1 MEKRKELIVSAIE
14 NGTVID
20 HIPADKVFQVVKI
33 LGLDKV
39 TNPVYFGTN
48 VESKKYGT
56 KGFVKIADKYFE
68 PEDVNKI
75 ALVAPTASIIEIKGF
90 ERNGNGE
97 FKQFLYVAK
106 GSCGES
112 RSQLYRA
119 FDYGFLPEEQF
130 EALKNQSE
138 EISKSISSFIDYLQ
152 GSEMKGTKYKS
163 PDESK

>member
-39 TNPVYFGTN
+39 SNPVYFGTN

-56 KGFVKIADKYFE
+56 KGFIKVSDKYFA

-90 ERNGNGE
+90 EVINKMTVQIPEKIEKIVRCFNPNCVTNKE
-97 FKQFLYVAK
+97 HDIPTKFKVKYVDGK
-106 GSCGES
+106 LRLVCHYCEK
-112 RSQLYRA
+112 YT
-119 FDYGFLPEEQF
+119 
-130 EALKNQSE
+130 SE
-138 EISKSISSFIDYLQ
+138 ENIEFI
-152 GSEMKGTKYKS
+152 
-163 PDESK
+163 

>member
-39 TNPVYFGTN
+39 SNPVYFGTN

-56 KGFVKIADKYFE
+56 KGFIKVSDKTFA

-75 ALVAPTASIIEIKGF
+75 ALVAPTASIIEIKDYEVVNKMTVQIPDQIEKIVRCF
-90 ERNGNGE
+90 NPNCVTNKEHDIPTKFRV
-97 FKQFLYVAK
+97 KYVDGK
-106 GSCGES
+106 LRLVCHYCEK
-112 RSQLYRA
+112 YT
-119 FDYGFLPEEQF
+119 
-130 EALKNQSE
+130 SE
-138 EISKSISSFIDYLQ
+138 ENIEFI
-152 GSEMKGTKYKS
+152 
-163 PDESK
+163 

>member
-39 TNPVYFGTN
+39 TNPVYFGTH

-90 ERNGNGE
+90 EVIN
-97 FKQFLYVAK
+97 KQTVQIPERIEKIVKCFNPNCVTNKEHDIPTKFRVKYVD
-106 GSCGES
+106 G
-112 RSQLYRA
+112 QLRLVCHYCEK
-119 FDYGFLPEEQF
+119 YT
-130 EALKNQSE
+130 SE
-138 EISKSISSFIDYLQ
+138 ENIEFI
-152 GSEMKGTKYKS
+152 
-163 PDESK
+163 